1 MHGFTVPTRPGS
13 RGGRGCAVRYELLGP
28 LRVVDEYGSS
38 SISAPKVELLL
49 AALLIRADQL
59 VPADHLVREL
69 WDQHPPRRATAGLHV
84 YVSQLRKF
92 LCRPMRPDSP
102 IVTHPP
108 GYQLELGPDELDAH
122 TFLGLAKLGRQ
133 QHREGHYEAAADHF
147 ERALAL
153 WRGLVLGDLQ
163 GGQLIDG
170 FVTRL
175 NEERLECVELMLDAY
190 LFLGRHRELTGQL
203 YALTRDH
210 PLRESF
216 YRQLMVALYRSE
228 RQADALNVYQ
238 YARRTLNRELGLE
251 PCQSLQELHRAILTG
266 DRNLDLRA
274 WAAVAA

>member
-1 MHGFTVPTRPGS
+1 V
-13 RGGRGCAVRYELLGP
+13 LGP

-38 SISAPKVELLL
+38 SISAPKIELLL
-49 AALLIRADQL
+49 AALLIRVDQL
-59 VPADHLVREL
+59 VPADHLVSEI
-69 WDQHPPRRATAGLHV
+69 WDQHPPRRVTAGLHV

-92 LCRPMRPDSP
+92 LGRPMRPNSP
-102 IVTHPP
+102 IVTRPP

-122 TFLGLAKLGRQ
+122 TFLRLAKAGRQ
-133 QHREGHYEAAADHF
+133 LHREGNFEAAADHF

-153 WRGLVLGDLQ
+153 WRGLILGDLQ
-163 GGQLIDG
+163 GGQIVNG

-175 NEERLECVELMLDAY
+175 NEERLEIVELMLDAR
-190 LFLGRHRELTGQL
+190 LALGRHRELTGQL

-228 RQADALNVYQ
+228 RQADALKVYQ
-238 YARRTLNRELGLE
+238 DARRTLKQELGLE
-251 PCQSLQELHRAILTG
+251 PCRALQELHRAILTG